1 MRTLIAAGIASAALL
16 TGCGSAADQPSAEA
30 ATPTPTVTPTPTP
43 SPQVVET
50 GEPFTIGQYE
60 FTDWTS
66 LTTSLEV
73 SGVFGTIVNRSDK
86 AGVAAF
92 HLTFFTGSSVLAR
105 FDCATGGSLQPGV
118 SERVECEQTAG
129 VMAAEP
135 HEPPYDRITA
145 QIN

>member
-1 MRTLIAAGIASAALL
+1 MRTLIVVAVAVATVL
-16 TGCGSAADQPSAEA
+16 TGCGSADQPSAEA
-30 ATPTPTVTPTPTP
+30 ASPTPTVTPTPTP

-50 GEPFTIGQYE
+50 GQPFTIGQYE

-73 SGVFGTIVNRSDK
+73 SDVFGTIISRSDK

-92 HLTFFTGSSVLAR
+92 QLTFFTGSSVLAR
-105 FDCATGGSLQPGV
+105 FDCASGGSLQPGE
-118 SERVECEQTAG
+118 SERVECEQTSG

-145 QIN
+145 QIS